1 MRTSLAFLDLEPVTS
16 LLAVDQV
23 ALSSRATF
31 YAHYPAGNSTP
42 TDQLRQVLALTAGA
56 GYAVAPAA
64 AGELPP
70 SPLDAL
76 LGEEGGG
83 VGGAVLAG

>member
-1 MRTSLAFLDLEPVTS
+1 MAVLSQAGGLGVGVDRRRLLADLGELDLEPVTS

-64 AGELPP
+64 AGELQ
-70 SPLDAL
+70 A
-76 LGEEGGG
+76 
-83 VGGAVLAG
+83 